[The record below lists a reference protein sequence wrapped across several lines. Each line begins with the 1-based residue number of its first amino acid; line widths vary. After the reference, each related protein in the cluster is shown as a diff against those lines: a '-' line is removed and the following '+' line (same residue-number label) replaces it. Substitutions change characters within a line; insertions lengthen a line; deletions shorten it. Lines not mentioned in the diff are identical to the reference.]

1 MTGYNKDFAKMK
13 ITSEDV
19 AGMDHISL
27 HVYLDK
33 MIGTVKKYDFEFGDF
48 NIVYIKGEEKLVE
61 FRQSNEIIMKLKIKT
76 QNDKTEI
83 AITDQE
89 DNEMGNISIT
99 KTDTNCDVIINI
111 EDETTSMN
119 IGYNYQLKNLKKNK
133 SYESTTTM
141 TMNIA
146 SNNTTILEGTITI
159 DSNVDSDTTIKED
172 VSSSVLASSV

>member
-1 MTGYNKDFAKMK
+1 
-13 ITSEDV
+13 
-19 AGMDHISL
+19 
-27 HVYLDK
+27 
-33 MIGTVKKYDFEFGDF
+33 
-48 NIVYIKGEEKLVE
+48 
-61 FRQSNEIIMKLKIKT
+61 
-76 QNDKTEI
+76 
-83 AITDQE
+83 
-89 DNEMGNISIT
+89 MGNISIT

-133 SYESTTTM
+133 SYDSTTTM

-172 VSSSVLASSV
+172 VSSSVLASSVSSSQEQLLNQKMTTIMQQLMS